1 MHEGESPASSRSAI
15 RAGLGVT
22 AILLVAAAVTMGVL
36 WSRSPAKRAER
47 LREQASAL
55 IADDPARAVTKATE
69 ATQLTPMDGEAW
81 HTLGRAHFAMR
92 DWEAAYNAFDTANV
106 QGGYPRAQ
114 MRSHLAYAAWM
125 VGAET
130 STAGDFARGISW
142 MEKSLVEQPDDPR
155 AVIAMASMYEHAQRW
170 DESVATYERA
180 IAMDPRQAFH
190 GKHLARVAAMASA
203 MARLRSD
210 FAAAEDFL
218 RRGEAAD
225 PGNALIL
232 GQHAAMAL
240 YRSEWKKA
248 YQLFQQ
254 LESVDATQ
262 GRQVVEG
269 KAYACW
275 MLSVEAAEAGEHA
288 EALRWMKE
296 SVALRPDDGRAVIS
310 LASCHAEMEQW
321 PEAIEAYERG
331 VKLEPSEAEGLRV
344 YRAFAY
350 WMGSVRASE
359 AAEHEKALTR
369 MERSVALDDT
379 QGRAHLALAMCY
391 GSVQK
396 WVQAQRA
403 LERGAQLGA
412 DAGEVEATRVWLES
426 VMPEDGGV

>member
-1 MHEGESPASSRSAI
+1 M
-15 RAGLGVT
+15 T
-22 AILLVAAAVTMGVL
+22 AILLVAAAVTVGVL
-36 WSRSPAKRAER
+36 WSRSPANRAER
-47 LREQASAL
+47 LREQARAL
-55 IADDPARAVTKATE
+55 IADNPALAVTKATE
-69 ATQLTPMDGEAW
+69 ATRFAPRDGEAW
-81 HTLGRAHFAMR
+81 HTLGRAHFAMHE
-92 DWEAAYNAFDTANV
+92 WEAAYNAFNTANV
-106 QGGYPRAQ
+106 QGGYPRAE
-114 MRSHLAYAAWM
+114 MRAQLAYAAWM

-130 STAGDFARGISW
+130 STAGDLALGITW
-142 MEKSLVEQPDDPR
+142 MEKSLVEEPDDAQ
-155 AVIAMASMYEHAQRW
+155 AVIAMAAMYEHAQRW

-180 IAMDPRQAFH
+180 IAMDPRQAYN
-190 GKHLARVAAMASA
+190 GKHLARAAAMASA

-248 YQLFQQ
+248 YHLFQQ

-262 GRQVVEG
+262 GRELVDG
-269 KAYACW
+269 KAHACW
-275 MLSVEAAEAGEHA
+275 MLSVEASEAGEHA

-296 SVALRPDDGRAVIS
+296 SVALSPDDGRAVIS
-310 LASCHAEMEQW
+310 LASCHAAMEQW

-331 VKLEPSEAEGLRV
+331 VKLEPSEAEGLRT

-359 AAEHEKALTR
+359 AEEHEKALTW

-379 QGRAHLALAMCY
+379 QGRAHLALAVCY

-396 WVQAQRA
+396 WVQAQKA
-403 LERGAQLGA
+403 LERGAHLGA
-412 DAGEVEATRVWLES
+412 PASEVEATREWLES
-426 VMPEDGGV
+426 VMHEDGGV